1 MNPAPVPHTSIARQC
16 LWTNFHDGRKRRETR
31 CIDKFYHDPHCATV
45 FSYMGLF
52 SRTKKVFTDEKA
64 IDTLL
69 SRGVVEVIVK
79 EKLRYKLLS
88 GKQLRVKL
96 GIDPTSPDLHI
107 GRAVAL
113 WKLRAFQDLGHT
125 AVFIVG
131 DATGVVGDTSD
142 KEAERP
148 MLAQEQVK
156 ENMKTYFD
164 QAFKIL
170 DPEMTETHYNSEWL
184 DSLGFLE
191 LTRMASLFGL
201 NEFASRELIA
211 KRMDAGQ
218 RVSFHELLYPLMQ
231 GYDSVAVRADVELG
245 GTDQRFNLLAG
256 RDIQKL
262 YKQEPQDIM
271 VLELLE
277 GTDGRKMSSSWGN
290 VVNILDEPNDMY
302 GKIMSVRDD
311 LVVRYFTLCTR
322 VPMEEIKNIMAGH
335 PKDAKMR
342 LAHEIVE
349 MYHGAEAAKK
359 AEENFASA
367 FSEGGVPEDVQE
379 IKAEDLL
386 RETLVKNGIVAS
398 NSEFSRLAV
407 AGAIRRISSHGE
419 IKIVSAGAPAPVG
432 AVFRIGK
439 HRFVKI
445 K

>member
-1 MNPAPVPHTSIARQC
+1 
-16 LWTNFHDGRKRRETR
+16 
-31 CIDKFYHDPHCATV
+31 
-45 FSYMGLF
+45 MGLF
-52 SRTKKVFTDEKA
+52 SRTKKVSTDEKA
-64 IDTLL
+64 IDELL
-69 SRGVVEVIVK
+69 MRGVSEVVVK
-79 EKLRYKLLS
+79 EDLRKKLLS
-88 GKQLRVKL
+88 GERLRVKL
-96 GIDPTSPDLHI
+96 GIDPTSPNLHI

-148 MLAQEQVK
+148 MLAQEQVR

-170 DPEMTETHYNSEWL
+170 DPQKTETHYNSEWL
-184 DSLGFLE
+184 DSLGFLD

-231 GYDSVAVRADVELG
+231 GYDSVAVRSDVELG

-262 YKQEPQDIM
+262 YKQEPQNVM
-271 VLELLE
+271 TMELLE

-311 LVVRYFTLCTR
+311 LVERYFKLCTR
-322 VPMEEIKNIMAGH
+322 VPMRVVEEIAKGH

-342 LAHEIVE
+342 LAYEIVSL
-349 MYHGAEAAKK
+349 YHGNAAAQK
-359 AEENFASA
+359 AQEEWQNT
-367 FSEGGVPEDVQE
+367 FSKGEVPTDIPEVSVA
-379 IKAEDLL
+379 KGTLL
-386 RETLVKNGIVAS
+386 RDALAQLGES
-398 NSEFSRLAV
+398 NSELRRLV
-407 AGAIRRISSHGE
+407 EGGAITEVGGH
-419 IKIVSAGAPAPVG
+419 PVRDLNRH
-432 AVFRIGK
+432 VEHTMTLRIGK
-439 HRFVKI
+439 HRFLKI
-445 K
+445 TIK